1 MTDDTANDR
10 TRQAQAASSAHG
22 YCTSSDLA
30 AGAGANSD
38 RRADPLGEATDPGPL
53 VTTSISEHT
62 LDVFPKSV
70 RIRRPGTGAQ
80 NNIPPDRSG
89 GEITG
94 FSPRSRSRL
103 RFAAKNAFPAVCSQF
118 GLTYHE
124 TWPTDG
130 RTCKAHLHAWLI
142 AVNRIL
148 PDAKYLW
155 LMEFQT
161 RSAPHFHVFLTVPPD
176 RFAWEKLASAWVR
189 ITSGSPDAAW
199 FHGPQR
205 GKTWIPWE
213 IGSGQYLCKYLDKEA
228 QKSIPAGYVNF
239 GRFWGNSRDLIPAP
253 ISVPIDALTAYD
265 EIDRETGEIRSA
277 ESYIIRNLG
286 KLADRQTRGYS
297 RFRQRA
303 HRCSYTMLDGAAAFW
318 QIERYLARGKS

>member
-1 MTDDTANDR
+1 
-10 TRQAQAASSAHG
+10 
-22 YCTSSDLA
+22 
-30 AGAGANSD
+30 
-38 RRADPLGEATDPGPL
+38 
-53 VTTSISEHT
+53 
-62 LDVFPKSV
+62 
-70 RIRRPGTGAQ
+70 
-80 NNIPPDRSG
+80 
-89 GEITG
+89 
-94 FSPRSRSRL
+94 
-103 RFAAKNAFPAVCSQF
+103 
-118 GLTYHE
+118 
-124 TWPTDG
+124 
-130 RTCKAHLHAWLI
+130 
-142 AVNRIL
+142 
-148 PDAKYLW
+148 
-155 LMEFQT
+155 
-161 RSAPHFHVFLTVPPD
+161 
-176 RFAWEKLASAWVR
+176 VR